1 MPGSD
6 DRFTRQMQLPRF
18 GAEGQSR
25 LGRARILL
33 AGCGALGSVVAE
45 QLARAGA
52 GSLSIVDRD
61 LVEWSNLHRQ
71 TLFSESDARRR
82 VPKAEA
88 AKARLANVHASTTV
102 RAFVD
107 DLAPVSARRYV
118 EDCDVIIDCLDNFE
132 TRYLLNDCA
141 VKFGKPL
148 VYGGAIGL
156 RGMAALLLPV
166 TGADLDG
173 LVRWPHARSTPC
185 LRCLA
190 PEPPAPGEAETC
202 ETAGVLAATTGV
214 IASLEAALAIRA
226 IAEGAVHVPSSIIRV
241 DLDAMR
247 FETAALDSAR
257 DPGCVC
263 CGMGKYE
270 FLETSVTSRERV
282 RVLCGRNA
290 VELALGEPLDD
301 ATIARLTARLGSHG
315 TLRCERHGDTRSV
328 SVALRPESADG
339 GVDATPQESVHGLEI
354 TLLSGAGGTLAIVS
368 GTTDPERARSTV
380 ARFVGV

>member
-1 MPGSD
+1 
-6 DRFTRQMQLPRF
+6 MQLPRF

-214 IASLEAALAIRA
+214 IASLEAALAIRLV
-226 IAEGAVHVPSSIIRV
+226 AEGAQHVPAALVRF
-241 DLDAMR
+241 DLGALEFASGSLAGARDEGCRCCAERR
-247 FETAALDSAR
+247 FEFLADPAPAAKR
-257 DPGCVC
+257 W
-263 CGMGKYE
+263 
-270 FLETSVTSRERV
+270 
-282 RVLCGRNA
+282 RVLCGRGA
-290 VELALGEPLDD
+290 VEVALGASLDASALAQVVARLSATGAARHERHGATDVVTAEIKGEASSDGARASIELALLSSD
-301 ATIARLTARLGSHG
+301 A
-315 TLRCERHGDTRSV
+315 
-328 SVALRPESADG
+328 
-339 GVDATPQESVHGLEI
+339 
-354 TLLSGAGGTLAIVS
+354 GTLAIVS
-368 GTTDPERARSTV
+368 GTTDPERARSIV
-380 ARFVGV
+380 ARYLGV